1 MASTQKKTTKKKKAP
16 PKPEPPAYNG
26 LARLIGGVVCLLLAL
41 CVLVSYFQVDA
52 LLLTFIAKVLKGT
65 LGYGYFL
72 AAPALLAVAVI
83 QLRHQGRP
91 VILRTTCTL
100 LVPLLS
106 GMLCHLLLCA
116 AVYDFSAGFCVAGSN
131 TAAFLEDALEQLG
144 LSRAEANEFIIY
156 WLPRMQENAYNLIAF
171 QHEAYTESARLT
183 ITPEP
188 DTLIR
193 VFMAYRPLEKAV
205 EIAPQTLTAPERT
218 GFTAVEWGGAECK

>member
-1 MASTQKKTTKKKKAP
+1 MKKLLAFLLPFALTVALTACTPCDNDKDEVWSA
-16 PKPEPPAYNG
+16 KPVIYLYPEEDEDETCDAKPVAYLYPQTETEITVRLDYDGELTCTYPAYTDG
-26 LARLIGGVVCLLLAL
+26 WTVSARP
-41 CVLVSYFQVDA
+41 D
-52 LLLTFIAKVLKGT
+52 GT
-65 LGYGYFL
+65 LTDEDGQTYRYLYWEG
-72 AAPALLAVAVI
+72 VTD
-83 QLRHQGRP
+83 Q
-91 VILRTTCTL
+91 
-100 LVPLLS
+100 
-106 GMLCHLLLCA
+106 
-116 AVYDFSAGFCVAGSN
+116 VYDFSSGFCVAGSD

>member
-106 GMLCHLLLCA
+106 GMLCHLLLCRTA
-116 AVYDFSAGFCVAGSN
+116 YELGSG
-131 TAAFLEDALEQLG
+131 LLPQLWN
-144 LSRAEANEFIIY
+144 REPI
-156 WLPRMQENAYNLIAF
+156 
-171 QHEAYTESARLT
+171 QHEGE
-183 ITPEP
+183 
-188 DTLIR
+188 
-193 VFMAYRPLEKAV
+193 
-205 EIAPQTLTAPERT
+205 
-218 GFTAVEWGGAECK
+218 